1 MTLGGIYLVTP
12 EPIASNFFEVT
23 EKALVSGV
31 STLQFRNKSAGF
43 HYKLE
48 LAQKLSSLVYR
59 YNKKFII
66 DDDVDLAIAV
76 NADGLHIGKD
86 DIPLSEARKKLP
98 DKIIGYSTYGS
109 REIAV
114 QAQSLGADYVSFGP
128 FFATNSKKDAGLYDI
143 KVLEEIRKYI
153 HVPIFA
159 IGGINPENARVLR
172 PFNLDGICVISWVYS
187 SIDAT
192 RAVRELMRAFYG
204 VDYIN

>member
-1 MTLGGIYLVTP
+1 MTLGGIYLLTP
-12 EPIASNFFEVT
+12 ESIDSNFFEVT

-31 STLQFRNKSAGF
+31 SILQYRNKYSGF
-43 HYKLE
+43 HDKLE
-48 LAQKLSSLVYR
+48 HAKKLSSLAYR
-59 YNKKFII
+59 YNRIFII

-86 DIPLSEARKKLP
+86 DIPFSEARKRLP

-114 QAQSLGADYVSFGP
+114 EAQSLGAEYVSFGP

-143 KVLEEIRKYI
+143 SVLEGIRKYI

-159 IGGINPENARVLR
+159 IGGINPANAAILR
-172 PFNLDGICVISWVYS
+172 PFDLDGVCVISWVYS
-187 SIDAT
+187 STDPE
-192 RAVRELMRAFYG
+192 RAVRELMDAFYG
-204 VDYIN
+204 KDYVN